1 MKKTTRKIITA
12 VVLILVVA
20 IGVLTVYYRLTNRS
34 VETQNSQL
42 IPNSE
47 IEKLKNKDLEQGYPE
62 TPTEVVKLYW
72 RYNKYI
78 YNNDV
83 SEEDLK
89 LLVKKLMTLYDEELL
104 AMKENSL
111 EQMADKMQ
119 EERKEYKKHK
129 RAISSYIVDGSEDV
143 EYATLDGKQC
153 ATLTATVLESV
164 GQKRAN
170 TYEKFLC
177 RKDKKNKWRI
187 VGWKQI
193 QGEDEGEK

>member
-20 IGVLTVYYRLTNRS
+20 IGVLNVYYRLTNRS

-119 EERKEYKKHK
+119 EERKEYKKNK

-143 EYATLDGKQC
+143 EYAKLDGKQC